1 MNKKLYSVYDR
12 TGEIFEPP
20 FVESTDGMA
29 IRMIQ
34 TLVAN
39 NPQHPIARF
48 GDDFILYKIGEY
60 NPESGMITAV
70 KHQPIM
76 ELKEV
81 GEV

>member
-60 NPESGMITAV
+60 NPENGMITAV

-76 ELKEV
+76 ELREV
-81 GEV
+81 GEI